1 MQIKLGN
8 LNPKSTMTLKLKLIM
23 QLAVKLGS
31 YYFSIPMAFFP
42 DYSQHSVQ
50 KDTFPYD
57 FKYELVIESTSKL
70 QSVALPDKATL
81 VS

>member
-42 DYSQHSVQ
+42 DYSQHSVN
-50 KDTFPYD
+50 
-57 FKYELVIESTSKL
+57 
-70 QSVALPDKATL
+70 
-81 VS
+81 